1 MYEHDERVGNDDK
14 YIHHHC
20 TGAKMSYFPTSGSRS
35 AIFWAYNSTAQTG
48 VQIGDYFEVD
58 TPHEITGHVSGG
70 VILDATSLVYG
81 EMQTS
86 GTVGQL
92 DKVQTKFQLNTQA
105 EGRGF
110 QVATNKADAYDC
122 DDGTYAKSGTGN
134 QFLRY
139 NATQTSPAPTLGS
152 GVDQTRIFGFRV
164 ES

>member
-1 MYEHDERVGNDDK
+1 
-14 YIHHHC
+14 
-20 TGAKMSYFPTSGSRS
+20 MSYSPIQGSNS
-35 AIFWAYNSTAQTG
+35 PLFWAYNSTAQTG

-92 DKVQTKFQLNTQA
+92 DKVQTRFQLNTQA
-105 EGRGF
+105 EGKGF

-139 NATQTSPAPTLGS
+139 NATQISPAPTMGS

-164 ES
+164 QS